1 MYLKKVILPK
11 QTNKEKVVSKL
22 EFLKV
27 TTAAHSSVIS
37 MVGNGKLSMQAA
49 FLMNYIIDKNMENRF
64 VFFEV
69 PAIEIRQALGVKS
82 PSVGYKY
89 VQEALDAG
97 VLDAIKEAG
106 KPTKYRPN
114 YSALSVDKDCFPYSS
129 KWLNDIKSKSI
140 AKK

>member
-1 MYLKKVILPK
+1 MNLEPLKM
-11 QTNKEKVVSKL
+11 TA
-22 EFLKV
+22 
-27 TTAAHSSVIS
+27 AAHSKVIA
-37 MVGNGKLSMQAA
+37 MVGSGKLSMQAA
-49 FLMNYIIDKNMENRF
+49 FLMTYIIDRNMEERF
-64 VFFEV
+64 VYCEI
-69 PAIEIRQALGVKS
+69 PASEIRSALGIKS

-89 VQEALDAG
+89 VQESLDAG
-97 VLDAIKEAG
+97 VLDAIKELG

>member
-1 MYLKKVILPK
+1 M
-11 QTNKEKVVSKL
+11 SKL